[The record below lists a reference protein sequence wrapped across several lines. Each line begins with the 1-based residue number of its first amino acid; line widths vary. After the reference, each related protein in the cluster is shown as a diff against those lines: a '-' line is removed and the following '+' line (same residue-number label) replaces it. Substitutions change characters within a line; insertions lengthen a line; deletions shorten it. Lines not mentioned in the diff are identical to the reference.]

1 MMKKLFF
8 PALVMLLL
16 LSCNSNE
23 KTETTSGNSD
33 IKALYEQNL
42 AIVKSN
48 IAAFENKDMNALF
61 ANVAD
66 TVTWNS
72 PVYADTVTTK
82 AHYRESLQY
91 WVDNW
96 DSLHLVNP
104 IFLQGVDTDTNMPDG
119 SVRYY
124 GEWDGVHKAT
134 GIHTRVQIYEFY
146 NFNTDHKISA
156 SGSFFDVGGLMNSL
170 QPKK

>member
-1 MMKKLFF
+1 MRLLILSALTLVLF
-8 PALVMLLL
+8 
-16 LSCNSNE
+16 SCNSDE
-23 KTETTSGNSD
+23 KTETSPGNSD
-33 IKALYEQNL
+33 MKALYEQNL
-42 AIVKSN
+42 GIVKSN
-48 IAAFENKDMNALF
+48 IAAFEKKDMDALF

-72 PVYADTVTTK
+72 PVYGDTVTTK

-104 IFLQGVDTDTNMPDG
+104 IFLEGVNTDTNMPDG

-134 GIHTRVQIYEFY
+134 GKHTHVQIYEFY
-146 NFNTDHKISA
+146 NFNSEHKIGA
-156 SGSFFDVGGLMNSL
+156 AGTFFDVGGLMNAV
-170 QPKK
+170 K

>member
-1 MMKKLFF
+1 MKKLFVLS
-8 PALVMLLL
+8 AVTLLL

-23 KTETTSGNSD
+23 KTEVTTGNND
-33 IKALYEQNL
+33 TKALYEQNL
-42 AIVKSN
+42 ATIKDN
-48 IAAFENKDMNALF
+48 ITAFENKNLDALF

-66 TVTWNS
+66 TVTWTS
-72 PVYADTVTTK
+72 PVYGDTVTTK

-104 IFLQGVDTDTNMPDG
+104 IFLQGVDQNTNMPDG

-124 GEWDGVHKAT
+124 GEWDGVHKAS
-134 GIHTRVQIYEFY
+134 GKHTQVLIYEFF
-146 NFNTDHKISA
+146 NFNADHKISA
-156 SGSFFDVGGLMNSL
+156 SGSFFDVGGLMNAV
-170 QPKK
+170 K